1 MSAAEPPIPMARSEA
16 AGVARAGV
24 LYGLAAYL
32 SWGVAPL
39 YFKIV
44 VARAPALEVVA
55 HRVLWSAVFLVG
67 LVIFRRQ
74 WPALRRVILDSPR
87 VLAVLAGTTMLI
99 SINWFV
105 FIRVHETDHVLHAS
119 LGYFINPLI
128 SVALGFAILRERLRP
143 MQVAG
148 VVLAAVA
155 VAYLTIASGEV
166 PLLALVLATTFAIYG
181 LIRKVVAVEAMV
193 GLTIETL
200 LLAPF
205 CAGYLVWAGIEG
217 RGAFGVQS
225 RATDLLLL
233 AGGIVTA
240 LPLLWFTCAARRL
253 RLVTVGFLQYLA
265 PSGQFLI
272 AVLVFREPLSADRLT
287 AFIIIWI
294 ALAVYSVDAWRTAT
308 RREGREGPGGDAL
321 CADMIEPAPAQRGSG
336 VPELSSSEASRT

>member
-1 MSAAEPPIPMARSEA
+1 MSAGESPSPMARRDA
-16 AGVARAGV
+16 AAVARAGV

-44 VARAPALEVVA
+44 VARAPSLEVVA

-67 LVIFRRQ
+67 LVIFRGQ
-74 WPALRRVILDSPR
+74 WPALRRVLFASPR
-87 VLAVLAGTTMLI
+87 VLAVLVATTSLI
-99 SINWFV
+99 SVNWFV
-105 FIRVHETDHVLHAS
+105 FIKVHETDQVLHAS

-128 SVALGFAILRERLRP
+128 SVALGFAILRERLRLV
-143 MQVAG
+143 QVVSVA
-148 VVLAAVA
+148 LAALA

-166 PLLALVLATTFAIYG
+166 PLLALVLAVTFALYG
-181 LIRKVVAVEAMV
+181 LIRKIVAVEAMV
-193 GLTIETL
+193 GLTVETL
-200 LLAPF
+200 LLAPLCIAF
-205 CAGYLVWAGIEG
+205 LLWAGVEG

-225 RATDLLLL
+225 RGTDALLL

-272 AVLVFREPLSADRLT
+272 AVLIFREPLSTHRLA

-294 ALAVYSVDAWRTAT
+294 ALALYSVDAWRAAK
-308 RREGREGPGGDAL
+308 RPESGGPPGGDNRG
-321 CADMIEPAPAQRGSG
+321 ADIIEPAPTQRGEG
-336 VPELSSSEASRT
+336 APQRHSSEASRA